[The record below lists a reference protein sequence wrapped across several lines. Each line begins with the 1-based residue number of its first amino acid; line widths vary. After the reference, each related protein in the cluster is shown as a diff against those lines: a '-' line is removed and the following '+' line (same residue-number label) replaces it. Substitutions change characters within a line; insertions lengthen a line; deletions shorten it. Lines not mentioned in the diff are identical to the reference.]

1 VVHWDLPRTPSSAA
15 LLTQLGVERGVPE
28 EVTLRGTGLR
38 PEQLDDPSGEV
49 SAAQELQIIENL
61 LDALDDPPG
70 LGLEA
75 GVRYHLTTYGIWG
88 FALISSPTMRS
99 AIATGLRYLD
109 LTFAFCRIRAEVSG
123 DDLRLVLDT
132 PDIPARLRRF
142 VVERDCAAIQT
153 IQRELFAGP
162 IPIRQIGFAFAAP
175 TGVERYVDVFGI
187 EPVFDADETVA
198 LVDPALLDRP
208 LPQADA
214 HATALAQAQCEE
226 LLTRRQARAGVAG
239 QVRNLLLS
247 RPADPPGST
256 EVAAVLHLSD
266 RTLRHHLAHEGTS
279 FRQLLDEVRERLAE
293 ELLVTGGLPVAEVA
307 RRLGYVEVSSFS
319 QAFRRWKGVGPRAYL
334 ARSEVRPSPPPVTT
348 GASRPGT
355 GRRSPSPTAPR

>member
-1 VVHWDLPRTPSSAA
+1 MVHWDLPRTPASAS
-15 LLTQLGVERGVPE
+15 LLARLGREHGVPE

-38 PEQLDDPSGEV
+38 GEQLDDPGGEV
-49 SAAQELQIIENL
+49 SATQELRIIENL

-99 AIATGLRYLD
+99 AIRTGLRYLD
-109 LTFAFCRIRAEVSG
+109 LTFAFCRIQAAETG
-123 DDLRLVLDT
+123 EDLRLVLDT

-162 IPIRQIGFAFAAP
+162 IPIRQISFAFPAP
-175 TGVERYVDVFGI
+175 ASIDRYAEVFGLD
-187 EPVFDADETVA
+187 PVFDADETAA

-226 LLTRRQARAGVAG
+226 LLTRRQARAGFAG

-247 RPADPPGST
+247 RPADPPGET
-256 EVAAVLHLSD
+256 EVAASLHLSD
-266 RTLRHHLAHEGTS
+266 RTLRHHLASEGTS
-279 FRQLLDEVRERLAE
+279 FRLLLDEVRERLAE

-319 QAFRRWKGVGPRAYL
+319 QAFRRWKGMGPRAYL
-334 ARSEVRPSPPPVTT
+334 ARSGARPSPPPVIATS
-348 GASRPGT
+348 AP
-355 GRRSPSPTAPR
+355 RSPSPTEPR